1 MRNTTLAATLG
12 TVALS
17 VLIGV
22 GVGTAVGQPKDNV
35 SKALHPNLAR
45 AQKQASAAYES
56 ITMAQQAN
64 EWDLAGHAAKAKELL
79 EEVNNQLKLAAEQ
92 SNANK
97 KKKQ

>member
-1 MRNTTLAATLG
+1 MRTPIFASTLG
-12 TVALS
+12 AVLVT

-22 GVGTAVGQPKDNV
+22 GTAIAQPPKQNV

-45 AQKQASAAYES
+45 AQKQSAAAYES

-64 EWDLAGHAAKAKELL
+64 EWDLAGHAAKAKQLL
-79 EEVNNQLKLAAEQ
+79 DQVNNELKQAAEQ

-97 KKKQ
+97 KKQ